1 MIKGE
6 KSVFKIS
13 FMKINKTKNEKNQK
27 KFKNRTKEK
36 RNG

>member
-13 FMKINKTKNEKNQK
+13 FMKINKTKNANYYAGA
-27 KFKNRTKEK
+27 FI
-36 RNG
+36 